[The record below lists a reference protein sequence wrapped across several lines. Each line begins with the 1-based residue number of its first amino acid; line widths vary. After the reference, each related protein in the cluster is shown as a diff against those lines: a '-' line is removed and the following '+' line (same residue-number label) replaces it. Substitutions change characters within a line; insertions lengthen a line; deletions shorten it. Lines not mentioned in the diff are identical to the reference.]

1 MENVHPLTESCCKN
15 EANETAHGLCQVS
28 QQENTS
34 EIAGLP
40 FNTESKCKL
49 NIDTLIISLQKKA
62 VDDALSPKSPHIASL
77 FKIVSSFLYENSAS
91 ENAFSINKYMIQ
103 LHGTAV
109 DSDIIDALRFVK
121 GTILNYEVMLN
132 VPITNRGVALDI

>member
-1 MENVHPLTESCCKN
+1 MYTHSQKAATKMKQMKLLMDYAKFRSRKTPL
-15 EANETAHGLCQVS
+15 
-28 QQENTS
+28 
-34 EIAGLP
+34 
-40 FNTESKCKL
+40 KL
-49 NIDTLIISLQKKA
+49 LVYHLILNLNASLILILIISLQKKA

>member
-1 MENVHPLTESCCKN
+1 M
-15 EANETAHGLCQVS
+15 
-28 QQENTS
+28 
-34 EIAGLP
+34 
-40 FNTESKCKL
+40 
-49 NIDTLIISLQKKA
+49 LQKKA
-62 VDDALSPKSPHIASL
+62 VDDALLPKFPHIASL

-121 GTILNYEVMLN
+121 GTILNYEGMLN
-132 VPITNRGVALDI
+132 VPITNRGIALDI